1 MTTIDIIFIAI
12 TCLGALI
19 GIAKGFV
26 KQLATII
33 GLIAGLIAAKALHA
47 SLAEKL
53 YSTITDSMTIAQII
67 SFLTIWII
75 VPLLFIFIAALFT
88 KAMEAMSL
96 GWINRLFGMF
106 LGGLK
111 YALLICLFINV
122 LEYIDPESQ
131 IIKKE
136 KKKMKNFTLGPGE
149 LCNLILKNIIF
160 HKIALNYE
168 KNNRT
173 SF

>member
-47 SLAEKL
+47 SFAEKL

-136 KKKMKNFTLGPGE
+136 KKQESVLYYP
-149 LCNLILKNIIF
+149 LKNL
-160 HKIALNYE
+160 AG
-168 KNNRT
+168 
-173 SF
+173 SFFPTIKHITQQYI